1 MGSFEVCIVP
11 YFFSQFEKRVS
22 VVGSGSTL
30 YIYKVRAD
38 NAELLM
44 DGEEVPLFAGDIIEV
59 IHRQSR
65 PHILKVRRMK
75 DVFTYYVDV
84 LVDIIGRSI
93 TDEQ

>member
-1 MGSFEVCIVP
+1 M
-11 YFFSQFEKRVS
+11 
-22 VVGSGSTL
+22 VGSGATL
-30 YIYKVRAD
+30 YLYKVRAD

-44 DGEEVPLFAGDIIEV
+44 DGEEVSLFNGDILEV

-75 DVFTYYVDV
+75 DVSTYYADV

-93 TDEQ
+93 TDE

>member
-1 MGSFEVCIVP
+1 MDIFETGVVP

-22 VVGSGSTL
+22 VVGSGSAL
-30 YIYKVRAD
+30 YTYKVRAD

-44 DGEEVPLFAGDIIEV
+44 DGEEVPLFNGDTIEV

-65 PHILKVRRMK
+65 PQILKVRRMK
-75 DVFTYYVDV
+75 DVSTYYVDV

-93 TDEQ
+93 TDE